1 LPVATAAE
9 ALLYDFVAEAIQSV
23 SPCLY
28 KRDTAEI
35 KGTRYPEG
43 KVITVS
49 DSKVIGFPIP
59 IERKVSLKIRGH
71 QTPSMTPKI
80 IDPSITEKKLYKIFP
95 PYENYLFLVAI
106 ISKILSLT
114 LLL

>member
-1 LPVATAAE
+1 MNFLPVATAAE

-59 IERKVSLKIRGH
+59 IEEPPVYRISGADFAPTELSSGVSKGSLVKVISL
-71 QTPSMTPKI
+71 
-80 IDPSITEKKLYKIFP
+80 F
-95 PYENYLFLVAI
+95 
-106 ISKILSLT
+106 
-114 LLL
+114 